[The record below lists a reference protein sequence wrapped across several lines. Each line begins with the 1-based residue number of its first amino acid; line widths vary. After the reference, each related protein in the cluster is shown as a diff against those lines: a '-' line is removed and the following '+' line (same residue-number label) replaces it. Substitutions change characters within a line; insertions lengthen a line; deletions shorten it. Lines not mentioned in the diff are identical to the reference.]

1 MGLLM
6 RDGAETHTDH
16 TGVGECV
23 TVKSDSLS
31 HPAERTI
38 RGLDSAILQIKS
50 YFDLTILNLN

>member
-38 RGLDSAILQIKS
+38 RGLDSATTSREFCKSNHILI
-50 YFDLTILNLN
+50 

>member
-38 RGLDSAILQIKS
+38 RGLDSATTSREFCKSNRILI
-50 YFDLTILNLN
+50 